1 VFRTAFFTACLA
13 LTWLTGLVSHAET
26 AATGSAAGPLCR
38 LAAWC
43 TASSY
48 RAGAV
53 LGGNDGLR
61 QFLNESDHLRQCVRA
76 AAPETAPTSSVA
88 FLAHVLFEY

>member
-1 VFRTAFFTACLA
+1 MLRKTFFTACLA

-48 RAGAV
+48 RAGSA
-53 LGGNDGLR
+53 LGGNDSLR

-76 AAPETAPTSSVA
+76 AAPDTSRNSNVA